1 MKTFQ
6 KLTSLASRLLFA
18 SASPPN
24 LPCKLGPARCSEHAK
39 SRDPFGSDDVD
50 TARLN
55 PRIACLH
62 CCRADEDEEHEN
74 ERERRARD
82 LTNSNMFD
90 MHSSCFVDEPRDEG
104 VRYITRAHAECV
116 LDLGCRICQWEAIQI
131 QMDLTSLQLRQEIQ
145 SLQKT
150 LCKFFSLRTKP
161 DLKLGTKTKAKIES
175 SEENVELKPSC
186 SGKNAETNPSRSSSL
201 SNLSA
206 FSVPIR
212 GPYDGNPEATLPDL
226 IESVVCSNDRA
237 EGLEQFGESV
247 TRNEGNFV
255 RLNING
261 YGNKFKFKNR
271 RGHTLKRYGD
281 RRSRWRS
288 KGKFRKEGKAEGED
302 GLLDEDGLVSET
314 AQVKTTKGRSK
325 CNDELIEQAV
335 LACREDPS
343 DGNLKKLLKLTHGY
357 DSFREGQLE
366 AIKQVIDGKSTMLVL
381 PTGAGKSLCY
391 QLPAMILPGLTLVIS
406 PLVALMVDQLRQ
418 LPPMIPGG
426 LLCSSQTSEENSA
439 TVQQLL
445 EGSIKVLFVSPERFL
460 NANFI
465 SIVGAT
471 PLISLV
477 VVDEAHCL
485 SEWSHNFRPSYLRL
499 RASLLQSKLKVEC
512 FLAMTATATSRTL
525 HAIMCALDIPLQNL
539 IQTTQIRENLQLSV
553 TLSGNRQVY
562 FFIISWNLLTLMI
575 SPPFSEVQSFI
586 IYCKFQ
592 SEADTLAK
600 YLCDKNIS
608 AKSYHGGFLAKERNR
623 TQELFCSNKIRV
635 VVATVAFGMGLDKTD
650 VGAVIHYSLPESLE
664 EYVQEIGRAGRDG
677 RLAYCHLFIDDG
689 TYFKL
694 RSFCYSDGVDEHAVN
709 KFLSHVFGDG
719 VNSHGK
725 VHSIVKES
733 ASRKFDIKEEVMLT
747 MLTYLELG
755 EVQYL
760 RLLPQQS
767 VTCTL
772 HFHRTSP
779 DLLARTNVVV
789 SQILRCE
796 SKTFQGAY
804 VFDIPTVAN
813 SVGISAVD
821 LSNQL
826 HKLKSMGEIT
836 YELKDAAFCYMI
848 VKGPEDFC
856 SLVADVI
863 RWLSEVENCKV
874 RKLNIM
880 FNAATFASKECDRTN
895 GCSGTLHT
903 QCLQSRILDY
913 FGRDDGDNCDF
924 TNKTGQSSP
933 FLRADI
939 KVFLQSNSHVK
950 FTPRAVAR
958 IMHGIP
964 SPAFPSST
972 WFNTHFWGRYSQI
985 DFPIVMEAATAELMN
1000 FTGKHHGYQ

>member
-1 MKTFQ
+1 MGSNSDSDGSHISATPPRDSKPPPNSMQ
-6 KLTSLASRLLFA
+6 ILLSSYKA
-18 SASPPN
+18 RSKARVRVSASSRPN
-24 LPCKLGPARCSEHAK
+24 PFLQSQLNSIRLAPKPK
-39 SRDPFGSDDVD
+39 SR
-50 TARLN
+50 
-55 PRIACLH
+55 
-62 CCRADEDEEHEN
+62 
-74 ERERRARD
+74 
-82 LTNSNMFD
+82 
-90 MHSSCFVDEPRDEG
+90 
-104 VRYITRAHAECV
+104 
-116 LDLGCRICQWEAIQI
+116 
-131 QMDLTSLQLRQEIQ
+131 
-145 SLQKT
+145 
-150 LCKFFSLRTKP
+150 TK
-161 DLKLGTKTKAKIES
+161 LKVKTKTTIES
-175 SEENVELKPSC
+175 SEENVESKPSC
-186 SGKNAETNPSRSSSL
+186 SENINVESNTWCSSSL
-201 SNLSA
+201 SNLSG

-212 GPYDGNPEATLPDL
+212 GPYDRNPEAALPDS
-226 IESVVCSNDRA
+226 IEGIVSANFCSKTTHFSKIRRTYSIPEATGDESEVRSAPIQQNEIRSDDKA
-237 EGLEQFGESV
+237 EGLERFGESA
-247 TRNEGNFV
+247 TRNGGGSKLEPQPLKRPKCANDGNFV

-261 YGNKFKFKNR
+261 YGNKFKFKNK
-271 RGHTLKRYGD
+271 RGCASKRYGD
-281 RRSRWRS
+281 RRSRWRG

-314 AQVKTTKGRSK
+314 SLAKTVKGRSK
-325 CNDELIEQAV
+325 CNEELIEQAV
-335 LACREDPS
+335 LACREEPS

-391 QLPAMILPGLTLVIS
+391 QLPALILPGLTLVIS

-418 LPPMIPGG
+418 LPPVIPGG

-445 EGSIKVLFVSPERFL
+445 EGVIKVLFVSPERFL
-460 NANFI
+460 NADFI
-465 SIVGAT
+465 SIIGAT

-499 RASLLQSKLKVEC
+499 RASLLQTKLKVEC

-553 TLSGNRQVY
+553 TLSGNRQVH
-562 FFIISWNLLTLMI
+562 FLIIPYLLTLMN
-575 SPPFSEVQSFI
+575 SPPFAEVQSII

-600 YLCDKNIS
+600 YLCDKSIS
-608 AKSYHGGFLAKERNR
+608 AKSYHGGFSAKERNC

-694 RSFCYSDGVDEHAVN
+694 RNFCYSDGVDEHVVN

-719 VNSHGK
+719 VNSDGK

-772 HFHRTSP
+772 NFHKTSP

-796 SKTFQGAY
+796 SKTLQGAY

-826 HKLKSMGEIT
+826 RNLKFKGEIT
-836 YELKDAAFCYMI
+836 YELKDPAFCYLI

-856 SLVADVI
+856 SLVADVT
-863 RWLSEVENCKV
+863 RWLLQVENCKV

-880 FNAATFASKECDRTN
+880 FNAATFASKECDRSN
-895 GCSGTLHT
+895 GCSDTLHT

-913 FGRDDGDNCDF
+913 FGRDDGDNYDF
-924 TNKTGQSSP
+924 PNKMGQSSP

-950 FTPRAVAR
+950 FSPRAVAR
-958 IMHGIP
+958 IMHGLP

-985 DFPIVMEAATAELMN
+985 DFPLVMEAATVELMN